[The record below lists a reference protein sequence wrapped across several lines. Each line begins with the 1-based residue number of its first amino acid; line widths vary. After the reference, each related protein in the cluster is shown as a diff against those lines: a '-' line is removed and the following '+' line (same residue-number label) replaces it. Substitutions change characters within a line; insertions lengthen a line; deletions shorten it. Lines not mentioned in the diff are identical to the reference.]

1 MMTDYDFYRDGKG
14 YTYDEVADE
23 YEELLDEVYP
33 DVQIGDLTFTAG
45 RIVRELDPI
54 AFRVGVSD
62 YSSEYFTEYPD
73 DDEEREDD

>member
-23 YEELLDEVYP
+23 YEELLDELYEE
-33 DVQIGDLTFTAG
+33 VQIGDLTFTPG

-62 YSSEYFTEYPD
+62 YSSEYFTEYPED
-73 DDEEREDD
+73 DDEREDD

>member
-1 MMTDYDFYRDGKG
+1 MTDYDFYRDGKG

-23 YEELLDEVYP
+23 FEELLDELYGE
-33 DVQIGDLTFTAG
+33 VQIGDLTFSPG
-45 RIVRELDPI
+45 RIVREMDPI

-73 DDEEREDD
+73 DDEEEE